1 MLLAIS
7 IAAVVL
13 AYILVGLQPSTYKSQ
28 AILSAGI
35 TIDKGIKLNQN
46 DPFIQEFQI
55 TTKFSNMMENMKSRN
70 SLRLLGYSLL
80 IHDLKAEKQGKQ
92 GFRQRS
98 QEEPLEVT
106 EEEINAF
113 LDRITL
119 EKDNSEN
126 LTTTTLSK
134 EYDAIYTELAKA
146 YKYDYESL
154 LKGLSLIRIGKTDYL
169 KVEFE
174 AENPALCEYAVERF
188 CEEFIKYN
196 VGLENQDELNAVRF
210 WEEETLNKKRILDT
224 LNNAIGLYRS
234 QRNIVNLD
242 AQSEQIVSQI
252 ADLEVKRAEERKA
265 IEGRKRSIG
274 NLNEY
279 INKSV
284 ADGGTD
290 YSAKANL
297 NQQYSQNTEEIKNLR
312 EQLVSSGNDPKVQRQ
327 LDEKKAEQSRL
338 LDQMTTIQTK
348 KGKGFEEKTDQLT
361 DSRINEE
368 LDLAMAE
375 EAVKTLDSEIEF
387 LKGRA
392 SNLVSADKDIENLE
406 GRKEIA
412 LEEYLQAV
420 DQLGHA
426 RLSFNSKRSATPLT
440 VFEHAQV
447 PEKPEP
453 SNRMIISA
461 FAGVASI
468 SLSTFFIFV
477 LALFDSRIIYPESF
491 EKLTKSPMVG
501 YLNKINFTKLDLEK
515 LFELPTSDK
524 KLQSFKESLRRIR
537 FAMVNSGGKSFLF
550 TSTQKQAGKTFTLLS
565 LAYSLSKNKKKVLL
579 IDTNFK
585 NNTLTDFSN
594 KKIKNNPLF
603 NGYLKGDAAKE
614 ESFEV
619 EPSDSGLFNLSSKIG
634 NISSP
639 LALLTAKKKKTDS
652 QIILNGKV
660 DIIGNIQSS
669 HSPSE
674 ILAGKDFKKIIE
686 NFEQDYDYIFLEA
699 AALNDYSDTR
709 ELIDYS
715 DKVIA
720 IFNSELPFNQADK
733 DSIHFLKSLEND
745 KYLGGILNKV
755 DLKNLA

>member
-524 KLQSFKESLRRIR
+524 KLQSFKESLRRR
-537 FAMVNSGGKSFLF
+537 VR
-550 TSTQKQAGKTFTLLS
+550 
-565 LAYSLSKNKKKVLL
+565 KK
-579 IDTNFK
+579 
-585 NNTLTDFSN
+585 
-594 KKIKNNPLF
+594 
-603 NGYLKGDAAKE
+603 
-614 ESFEV
+614 
-619 EPSDSGLFNLSSKIG
+619 SKI
-634 NISSP
+634 
-639 LALLTAKKKKTDS
+639 L
-652 QIILNGKV
+652 
-660 DIIGNIQSS
+660 
-669 HSPSE
+669 
-674 ILAGKDFKKIIE
+674 
-686 NFEQDYDYIFLEA
+686 FLG
-699 AALNDYSDTR
+699 R
-709 ELIDYS
+709 HR
-715 DKVIA
+715 
-720 IFNSELPFNQADK
+720 Q
-733 DSIHFLKSLEND
+733 
-745 KYLGGILNKV
+745 
-755 DLKNLA
+755 